1 MILLLACAI
10 SARVAANRRG
20 AARGNAMQ
28 VIESQCPIDWY
39 ASCRSVIPAIHAPS
53 AVARPPPGRIREI
66 RMARVVW
73 KGAIAFG
80 LVNIPVELYPGA
92 KSTSFDLDWIDKRDM
107 SPVGYQRINKVTGK
121 PVPKEEIVKGY
132 EYEDGRY
139 VILTDADFK
148 AANPKA
154 TQTVDIVA
162 FVDGSEIEPA
172 YYETPYRLAPGKRG
186 EKGYALLRDT
196 LKDTG
201 KVGIALVV
209 LRTKQ
214 YLAAVIPVDGAL
226 TLEILRWHDEI
237 LDPAEFVLPESSK
250 KAGISEKELALAKRL
265 VDDMAEEWK
274 PEKYH
279 DTYRAQLEEQI
290 ERRVKEGKTET
301 VTQAP
306 REGKA
311 AGGGAQIID
320 LMAALQRS
328 LEKKPGHKQAAT
340 EKAAPAPRKRAATR
354 AAASH
359 RSTSR
364 KRA

>member
-1 MILLLACAI
+1 
-10 SARVAANRRG
+10 
-20 AARGNAMQ
+20 
-28 VIESQCPIDWY
+28 
-39 ASCRSVIPAIHAPS
+39 
-53 AVARPPPGRIREI
+53 
-66 RMARVVW
+66 MARVVW

-80 LVNIPVELYPGA
+80 LVNIPVDLYPGA

-162 FVDGSEIEPA
+162 FVDAAEIAPA

-186 EKGYALLRDT
+186 EKGYALLRDA
-196 LKDTG
+196 LADSG

-214 YLAAVIPVDGAL
+214 YLAALMPVGDAL

-237 LDPAEFVLPESSK
+237 LDPAEFELPESGRKS
-250 KAGISEKELALAKRL
+250 GLSEKELSLAKRL
-265 VDDMAEEWK
+265 IDDMTEDWK
-274 PEKYH
+274 PDKYH

-311 AGGGAQIID
+311 ARGGAQVID

-328 LEKKPGHKQAAT
+328 LGEKPKARKAAT
-340 EKAAPAPRKRAATR
+340 EEKAPAHRKRAATR
-354 AAASH
+354 AASSR
-359 RSTSR
+359 RSTSSR